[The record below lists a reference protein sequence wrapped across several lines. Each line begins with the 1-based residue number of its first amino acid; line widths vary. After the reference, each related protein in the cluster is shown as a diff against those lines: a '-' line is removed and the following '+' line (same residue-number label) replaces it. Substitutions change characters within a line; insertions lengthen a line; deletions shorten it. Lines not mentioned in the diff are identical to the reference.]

1 MVVWLYGHAY
11 QLERKLHGGGEGRG
25 GGEEQEKE
33 TEKIQY
39 QENITANSL
48 YEDSLVLCQTSP
60 LKGKRI
66 NPP

>member
-11 QLERKLHGGGEGRG
+11 QLERKLHEGGGN
-25 GGEEQEKE
+25 GERE

-48 YEDSLVLCQTSP
+48 YEDSMVLCQTSP
-60 LKGKRI
+60 LKGKMI
-66 NPP
+66 NPPF